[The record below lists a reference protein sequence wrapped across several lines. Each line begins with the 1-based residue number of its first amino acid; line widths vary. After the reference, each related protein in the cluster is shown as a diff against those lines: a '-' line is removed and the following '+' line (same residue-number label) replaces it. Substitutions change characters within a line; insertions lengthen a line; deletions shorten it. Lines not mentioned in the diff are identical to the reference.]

1 MLPKLICSRM
11 LTTGKSK
18 GPQAL
23 LFSSYHTKVRVSSP
37 TPSSNP
43 DPSDPSK
50 GQIAYFNSIKSLL
63 PKSFHSL
70 LSLEYFCDSTQRT
83 IDIAYINPTEDLR
96 VAIEYDG
103 PWHWATKRGKRAF
116 ERFRDKNCR
125 PNKKTETRNLDLQSA
140 GWLVVPIRALP
151 EAHNDKVI
159 FERLG
164 DLLPLVDPSTLS
176 EKENTDKQA
185 FNIRL

>member
-1 MLPKLICSRM
+1 MFPRSLSSRM
-11 LTTGKSK
+11 LITSKSK
-18 GPQAL
+18 TPKTL
-23 LFSSYHTKVRVSSP
+23 LFSSHHTMVQASLP
-37 TPSSNP
+37 NSN
-43 DPSDPSK
+43 PSDPSS

-70 LSLEYFCDSTQRT
+70 LTLEHFCDSTKRT

-116 ERFRDKNCR
+116 ERFRDVNCR
-125 PNKKTETRNLDLQSA
+125 PNKKTEARNLDLESA

-151 EAHNDKVI
+151 EAHDDEAI
-159 FERLG
+159 FEILG
-164 DLLPLVDPSTLS
+164 DILPLLDPSQLPD
-176 EKENTDKQA
+176 KENDAKGT